1 MNYFLRPTR
10 CRRLTRLPAGRIRLP
25 AACAASGGG
34 YPLLSRWFSAQKQN
48 IDSFSSLPACQSHNS
63 SFPHMIFQASF
74 GTEAI
79 ILCILVHKNYS
90 ELFFSITFLRI
101 PVFHGREFLIFML
114 LYLLS
119 PNPALVFSFPGSL
132 VPLPGMYILTKPASV
147 PKHRL
152 DLNPSVPER
161 HPSRRI
167 VIYKQIIPTCNPPSP
182 NL

>member
-10 CRRLTRLPAGRIRLP
+10 CRCLTRLPA
-25 AACAASGGG
+25 ACTASGGG

-79 ILCILVHKNYS
+79 ILCILVPKNYS

-119 PNPALVFSFPGSL
+119 PKSGTSFLFPRFSCSSSRDVYFDKTCFCTETPARPQSFCTGTPS
-132 VPLPGMYILTKPASV
+132 KPTNCHLQTDNS
-147 PKHRL
+147 HL
-152 DLNPSVPER
+152 
-161 HPSRRI
+161 
-167 VIYKQIIPTCNPPSP
+167 
-182 NL
+182 